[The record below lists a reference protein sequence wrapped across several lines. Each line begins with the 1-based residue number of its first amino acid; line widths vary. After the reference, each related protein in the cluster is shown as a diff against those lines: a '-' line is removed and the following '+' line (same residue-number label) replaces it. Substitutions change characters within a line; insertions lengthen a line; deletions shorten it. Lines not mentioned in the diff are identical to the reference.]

1 MAASQLKLQTMTSHE
16 ILKADV
22 LDILFDNRNKMY
34 GAYELRKQ
42 YNKRLGIA
50 LGMMLSVVLC
60 MVFLFAPSG
69 EDRTAI
75 QNPFLDNE
83 VTVVTILPEEPV
95 KPAEPMQQRVS
106 APPVRQKNFVDRIEI
121 VSDHA
126 ATNMPDQTELS
137 TAAISNQ
144 DVEGPAVTGQLQPH
158 IPDNTGN
165 GTGAQAEAESKGSFT
180 AVEKAAEFPG
190 GQSAWMAFLS
200 KHLRTPDEL
209 NPGEK
214 RTVLVRF
221 TVSAE
226 GSISNF
232 EIVQSGGGIFDN
244 EVIRVL
250 KKMPKWKPAF
260 QNGHHVS
267 VIFTQPVTF
276 MAFEE

>member
-1 MAASQLKLQTMTSHE
+1 MTSHE

-34 GAYELRKQ
+34 GAYELRKN
-42 YNKRLGIA
+42 YNNRMGIA
-50 LGMMLSVVLC
+50 LGLTLSVVFCALF
-60 MVFLFAPSG
+60 FLNSPPEKSRIV
-69 EDRTAI
+69 EHHPERKT
-75 QNPFLDNE
+75 
-83 VTVVTILPEEPV
+83 VTTIDIPKTPAKPEMPQKPMASTPV
-95 KPAEPMQQRVS
+95 K
-106 APPVRQKNFVDRIEI
+106 QKNFVDRFKL
-121 VSDHA
+121 V
-126 ATNMPDQTELS
+126 PDDVKTDVPTQTELITS
-137 TAAISNQ
+137 VISNK
-144 DVEGPAVTGQLQPH
+144 DVEGPALTDQVQPAVAGNSGTETGTKPEPK
-158 IPDNTGN
+158 PDLSPTRI
-165 GTGAQAEAESKGSFT
+165 T
-180 AVEKAAEFPG
+180 KAAEFPG

-209 NPGEK
+209 NAGEK

-232 EIVQSGGGIFDN
+232 EIIRSGGDAFDN

-260 QNGHHVS
+260 QNSHNVS